1 LLFLLCEDLDGR
13 EELSVA
19 EYLGPFGLRPLTE
32 AKDAIGRRGLQSKNQ
47 NSPDFSVA

>member
-1 LLFLLCEDLDGR
+1 LLFLLCEVPDGR

-32 AKDAIGRRGLQSKNQ
+32 AKDATGRGCPQSKNQ